1 MGSDLVHSSASG
13 RRRSGV
19 GWIGAMVSAAV
30 LALLHL
36 VAAYLL
42 VLAYAAG
49 TFDPWERDV
58 AAHSGI
64 PAGLALVVAA
74 GLTDVARAGVTAR
87 WLHRWWYA
95 PPAVLA
101 TAAFLRLTLLA
112 PGVRRR
118 SVDLPVPG
126 SALRVSGPRQPAARA
141 WPRSGRATHHAT
153 VHPIEGLRHD
163 RSRHAHRPAAL
174 RRGRR
179 ASCPRSRPRVARSQT
194 PVPAALPRA
203 SAGQAG
209 GRRDGVPRPALDFT
223 RAGPGAARCC
233 PRTERRGTGQPLKPE
248 VHMNEHEARETE
260 PREDYAAPQLVE
272 LGAVPA
278 VTLGRY
284 AEDSQDQGRYFE

>member
-1 MGSDLVHSSASG
+1 MSPTLRPPAAD
-13 RRRSGV
+13 RRRPGNWFGTV
-19 GWIGAMVSAAV
+19 TSAAV
-30 LALLHL
+30 LVLLHL
-36 VAAYLL
+36 AAVYLP

-49 TFDPWERDV
+49 RFDPWERDV
-58 AAHSGI
+58 AAYSGI
-64 PAGLALVVAA
+64 PAGLALVATTVSVL
-74 GLTDVARAGVTAR
+74 LTWAGVGVR
-87 WLHRWWYA
+87 WLRRWWYA

-126 SALRVSGPRQPAARA
+126 SALRVSGPRHPAARA
-141 WPRSGRATHHAT
+141 WPRSGRATHHT
-153 VHPIEGLRHD
+153 VHPIEGLRND
-163 RSRHAHRPAAL
+163 RSRHAHRPASL

-194 PVPAALPRA
+194 PVPAALPRS

-209 GRRDGVPRPALDFT
+209 GRRDGVPRPALGFT

-260 PREDYAAPQLVE
+260 PREGYAAPQLVE